1 MNSRKNQFL
10 KRLLKATIKRF
21 LLKRSVQLNVDK
33 EVHYR
38 KHLCKKK
45 NDEEK
50 KIGVKYFA
58 GVHEQLTPGFC

>member
-45 NDEEK
+45 TTK
-50 KIGVKYFA
+50 KRKSGYNILLDFMNN
-58 GVHEQLTPGFC
+58 

>member
-33 EVHYR
+33 EVHY

-45 NDEEK
+45 ATK
-50 KIGVKYFA
+50 KRKSGYNILREFMNN
-58 GVHEQLTPGFC
+58 